1 LSPPEVDH
9 APDAFVPVSPLSTII
24 VFVEPV
30 VLVLLVEPVVLEP
43 LVLVLLVEPVVLEPL
58 VEPDEV
64 VALVGANWTASAQVV
79 KLLDLETTTTF
90 AFPENV

>member
-1 LSPPEVDH
+1 VLV
-9 APDAFVPVSPLSTII
+9 LL
-24 VFVEPV
+24 VEPV
-30 VLVLLVEPVVLEP
+30 ALVLLLVEPVVLEP
-43 LVLVLLVEPVVLEPL
+43 LAEPVVLEPL
-58 VEPDEV
+58 AEPVVLEPLAEPDEV